1 MRLGVHYIIARNMGL
16 GLILE
21 FPCYTSRVRLLSM
34 AHLLPSIQAAYARA
48 NTNYPFLARLVRF
61 VISGGTATAVNLGI
75 LFLLTHIFGL
85 WYLTSSIIAFMVAFF
100 VSFTLQKFWTF
111 EDASRSRL
119 RSQAIIYFLII
130 LFDLGVNTALMYFFV
145 EHLHLHYLIA
155 QLISGVMIAVM
166 NYFSYKHLVFR
177 GTDAQKNLL
186 A

>member
-1 MRLGVHYIIARNMGL
+1 M
-16 GLILE
+16 
-21 FPCYTSRVRLLSM
+21 T
-34 AHLLPSIQAAYARA
+34 HLLTSIQAAYARA
-48 NTNYPFLARLVRF
+48 NTAYPLLARLVRF

-85 WYLTSSIIAFMVAFF
+85 WYLTSSVIAFMVAFF

-111 EDASRSRL
+111 EDTSRNRL
-119 RSQAIIYFLII
+119 RSQAAIYFLII

-145 EHLHLHYLIA
+145 EYLHLHYLVA

-166 NYFSYKHLVFR
+166 NFFSYKHLVFK
-177 GTDAQKNLL
+177 GTGTQQNLV